1 MQRIVGAMR
10 NENVGDVQVGSQLA
24 VFRMKNST
32 GWPLEA
38 DGIDC
43 PDRPDHAGSGN
54 VGLWVSIQ
62 PVVATHSA
70 NFSAGE

>member
-1 MQRIVGAMR
+1 MVRGVRSTFSSGKSVFFGLGPQP
-10 NENVGDVQVGSQLA
+10 A

-43 PDRPDHAGSGN
+43 PDGPDHAGSGN
-54 VGLWVSIQ
+54 VGLWDIASIGQ
-62 PVVATHSA
+62 
-70 NFSAGE
+70 